1 MPEMQPAPAVEL
13 TESQARQK
21 LQDYMRIDAPD
32 SPEKQEAAMQVFD
45 HPKLIAKIPNHSLR
59 AALAALTGTF
69 AEPAIQMY
77 LSYSVAEVKFDDNE
91 SVLKTSDR
99 NVAYTWLE
107 DSGQFTYYF
116 NKKYRGENP
125 FLFTHLLAHEPLH
138 QDTTNSNMEET
149 VATMFDTDILL
160 TQLIRH
166 PELPQTTEL
175 SRRMVSN
182 AFLRLNSG
190 TGFRPG
196 VFDSNGNLQIAPGS
210 PQTQTSWWERVP
222 KDDVSS
228 TPGNTILGQYLKN
241 IDVQGMGDS
250 PKFSMEVLKAIST
263 APGPLT
269 SEELLAAARCMK
281 LDVPSAP
288 GSPKP

>member
-32 SPEKQEAAMQVFD
+32 NPEKQAAAMQVFD
-45 HPKLIAKIPNHSLR
+45 HPKLVAKIPNHSLR

-125 FLFTHLLAHEPLH
+125 FLFTEFFAHEPLH
-138 QDTTNSNMEET
+138 QDTAKSDLEEDIC
-149 VATMFDTDILL
+149 FSLDTLVML
-160 TQLIRH
+160 RQLSKH
-166 PELPQTTEL
+166 PELPGTTEL

-182 AFLRLNSG
+182 AFLHFNSG
-190 TGFRPG
+190 SWLPVGIVRFQRKRPNCARQFQNRKKLVG
-196 VFDSNGNLQIAPGS
+196 AR
-210 PQTQTSWWERVP
+210 PQ
-222 KDDVSS
+222 
-228 TPGNTILGQYLKN
+228 G
-241 IDVQGMGDS
+241 
-250 PKFSMEVLKAIST
+250 
-263 APGPLT
+263 
-269 SEELLAAARCMK
+269 
-281 LDVPSAP
+281 
-288 GSPKP
+288 